1 MNIRELYRG
10 VNAEI
15 HASFNGELQPKE
27 THPFLKSPEFG
38 LAECGNAFWGE
49 NVQNA
54 VVQHQQH
61 QAGYPTSGISTT
73 PHLERA
79 KLYATAGGKYS
90 SGFIYVI
97 DTELLERFGVA
108 MYVVKDIVPLPS
120 VPEDNEIILVAN
132 DFGFL
137 PQDIIIDVISITL

>member
-1 MNIRELYRG
+1 MGELYRG

-15 HASFNGELQPKE
+15 HASFNGELHPKE

-73 PHLERA
+73 PHFERA
-79 KLYATAGGKYS
+79 KFYATAGGKYS
-90 SGFIYVI
+90 CGFIYDI
-97 DTELLERFGVA
+97 DTELLKRFSVA
-108 MYVVKDIVPLPS
+108 MYVVKDIVPLPN
-120 VPEDNEIILVAN
+120 VPEDDEIILVAN

-137 PQDIIIDVISITL
+137 PQDIIIDVISIAL